1 MKPKAIALLVGVAV
15 FLGSSVA
22 SADVDLPSGHVRL
35 TTGPGEL
42 IAPNGQR
49 YYLPVGTHILDG
61 TTYQKLDDTIK
72 TTQDDNTRLKAENDS
87 LKKSLSSWTPGW
99 GTLIVL
105 TTLTIA
111 VGGTAYYLDHH

>member
-1 MKPKAIALLVGVAV
+1 MKKALALLIGLVV

-49 YYLPVGTHILDG
+49 YYLPVGTHILDSI
-61 TTYQKLDDTIK
+61 TWDKLDQDVKATK
-72 TTQDDNTRLKAENDS
+72 DDNTRLKAENES
-87 LKKSLSSWTPGW
+87 LKRSLSSWSPGW